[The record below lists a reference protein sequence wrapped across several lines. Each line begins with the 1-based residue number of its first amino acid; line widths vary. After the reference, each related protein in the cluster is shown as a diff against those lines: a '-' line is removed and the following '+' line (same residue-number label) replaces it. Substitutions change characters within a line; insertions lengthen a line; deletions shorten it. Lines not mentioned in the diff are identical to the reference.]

1 MGRDLSSGRRK
12 DGRTDD
18 DQEGMIRYRADD
30 EGMIETIYLGERGW
44 PGTGAEPEGRT
55 GGEGTWGVLI
65 DVGER
70 MGKTSEERRT
80 VYISN
85 KRISLFQL

>member
-44 PGTGAEPEGRT
+44 PGTGAEPEGQT
-55 GGEGTWGVLI
+55 EGEGTWGVFI
-65 DVGER
+65 AIWGR

-80 VYISN
+80 VHISN